1 MIYYQKEEGFS
12 LDAKSEKLKNI
23 IKQKYKSIRA
33 FSEIVGIP
41 NTTIITALNNGIG
54 GMAVEKVI
62 LICDKL
68 NIDVK
73 TFEPLTSMSIESL
86 DSVEEFVIK
95 KYRLLD
101 ADGKERIDTM
111 LDMEVAQLKRKDETQ
126 SAEKAM

>member
-1 MIYYQKEEGFS
+1 
-12 LDAKSEKLKNI
+12 
-23 IKQKYKSIRA
+23 
-33 FSEIVGIP
+33 
-41 NTTIITALNNGIG
+41 
-54 GMAVEKVI
+54 MAVEKVI

-101 ADGKERIDTM
+101 ADGKSRIDHM
-111 LDMEVAQLKRKDETQ
+111 LDFEVEQAMQKEGIQ
-126 SAEKAM
+126 SDEKAI

>member
-1 MIYYQKEEGFS
+1 M
-12 LDAKSEKLKNI
+12 DAKSEKLKNI

-86 DSVEEFVIK
+86 DSVEESVIK

-101 ADGKERIDTM
+101 ADGKERVTYV
-111 LDMEVAQLKRKDETQ
+111 LDMEYNMA
-126 SAEKAM
+126 AERAENKESRLG

>member
-1 MIYYQKEEGFS
+1 M
-12 LDAKSEKLKNI
+12 DAKSEKLKNI